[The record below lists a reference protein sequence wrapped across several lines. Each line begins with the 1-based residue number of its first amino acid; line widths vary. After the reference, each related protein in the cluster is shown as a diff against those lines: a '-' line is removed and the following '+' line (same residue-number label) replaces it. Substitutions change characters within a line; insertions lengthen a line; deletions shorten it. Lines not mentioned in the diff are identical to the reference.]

1 MHSLE
6 TIKYMNSP
14 KGLEERR
21 LKMEAQKRK
30 DAVRTIDDYLEMGI
44 VEHVGTEDGTPVFA
58 FKKTN

>member
-1 MHSLE
+1 
-6 TIKYMNSP
+6 MNSP

>member
-21 LKMEAQKRK
+21 RKMEAQKRK
-30 DAVRTIDDYLEMGI
+30 EAVKSIDDYLTLGI
-44 VEHVGTEDGTPVFA
+44 VEHVGTEEGTPVFA
-58 FKKTN
+58 FTKSN